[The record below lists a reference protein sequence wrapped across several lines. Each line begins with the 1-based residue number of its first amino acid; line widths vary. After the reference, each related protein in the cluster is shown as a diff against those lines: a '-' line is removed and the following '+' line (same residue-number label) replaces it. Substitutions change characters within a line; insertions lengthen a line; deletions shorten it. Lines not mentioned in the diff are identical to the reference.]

1 MITLCEIGEV
11 FFRLLDTNVFPCK
24 VRVINIYRAVR
35 TPCHQNLK
43 YENFTSSFGGLRQ
56 RIAPMSVLHLQDDNF
71 LIQPIKSLICNVVVA
86 VGDRFFNS
94 LLLSNW
100 NARGPGDTKTYDE
113 RASEDSPLK

>member
-1 MITLCEIGEV
+1 M
-11 FFRLLDTNVFPCK
+11 FFLVKLELLIFN
-24 VRVINIYRAVR
+24 AVR
-35 TPCHQNLK
+35 TSCHQNLK

-100 NARGPGDTKTYDE
+100 NAGGVTLRDMTRELPE
-113 RASEDSPLK
+113 IHL

>member
-1 MITLCEIGEV
+1 M
-11 FFRLLDTNVFPCK
+11 FFFVKLELLIFT
-24 VRVINIYRAVR
+24 AVR

-56 RIAPMSVLHLQDDNF
+56 GIAPMSVLHLQDDNF
-71 LIQPIKSLICNVVVA
+71 LIQSIKSLICNVVVAVA

-100 NARGPGDTKTYDE
+100 NARGVTLRRMTRELPKIH
-113 RASEDSPLK
+113 L

>member
-1 MITLCEIGEV
+1 M
-11 FFRLLDTNVFPCK
+11 FFLVKLELLIFT
-24 VRVINIYRAVR
+24 AVR

-100 NARGPGDTKTYDE
+100 NARGVTLRHMTRELPE
-113 RASEDSPLK
+113 IHL

>member
-1 MITLCEIGEV
+1 M
-11 FFRLLDTNVFPCK
+11 FFLVKLELLIFT
-24 VRVINIYRAVR
+24 AVGM
-35 TPCHQNLK
+35 PCHQNLK
-43 YENFTSSFGGLRQ
+43 YENFTSSFGALRQ

-100 NARGPGDTKTYDE
+100 NARGVTLRHMTRELPE
-113 RASEDSPLK
+113 IHL